1 MPLENDPKDQSYG
14 ALLAIIPQLRCVAAS
29 AGALIKPCHIQ
40 RKGRVCKMK
49 QKHVH
54 GRLMHSQHQVLTH
67 GMGGKGNW
75 LTSATIW

>member
-1 MPLENDPKDQSYG
+1 MPLENGPKITSYIT
-14 ALLAIIPQLRCVAAS
+14 LLAMTRQLRCVAAS

-40 RKGRVCKMK
+40 RKGRVCEMK

-54 GRLMHSQHQVLTH
+54 GRLMHSQHQVLAH